1 MTGVERV
8 MRKSEWLRSY
18 LGFAKKAEE
27 GMNKGIKL
35 FMYELSEK

>member
-1 MTGVERV
+1 MAQELFG
-8 MRKSEWLRSY
+8 LC
-18 LGFAKKAEE
+18 KKAEE